1 MALRGVWPLLKQ
13 TFAEWSED
21 EVPRLA
27 AALSYYTVF
36 ALAPVLVVITAIAS
50 LVFDSAS
57 VRAEVLGQMHGL
69 LGPAGAELVGSML
82 DAAGRSRGSV
92 AALIAG
98 VLTTLF
104 AASGLF
110 GELQAALNRVWEVK
124 PRRGRG
130 VLGLVKDRFLS
141 FTMVLGVGFVML
153 VSLVVSAGLA
163 AAGKYAA
170 HLLPRWDA
178 ILQALNAVV
187 GVGIAT
193 LLFAMIYKVLPDVK
207 LRWRDVWLGALV
219 TAALFTIGRV
229 LIGLYLGRTSVGSTF
244 GAAGSLA
251 IILLWVYY
259 SSQIL
264 LIGAEFTQVHTRWR
278 GAWVEPREQA
288 EIEPGAWKGT
298 VKGSEGEASPL
309 HGTGQAQ
316 HETAGGVRGGRD
328 DRQGHP

>member
-1 MALRGVWPLLKQ
+1 MAARDVGALVKQ
-13 TFAEWSED
+13 TFSEWSED

-50 LVFDSAS
+50 LAFDSAS
-57 VRAEVLGQMHGL
+57 VRSEVVGQMGSL
-69 LGPAGAELVGSML
+69 LGDSGAELVGSML
-82 DAAGRSRGSV
+82 DAASRARGSV
-92 AALIAG
+92 FALIAG

-124 PRRGRG
+124 PRKGRG
-130 VLGLVKDRFLS
+130 FMGLLKDRFLS
-141 FTMVLGVGFVML
+141 FTMILGVGFVML

-170 HLLPRWDA
+170 DLLPGWDA
-178 ILQALNAVV
+178 ILQVLNVLV
-187 GVGIAT
+187 GVAIAS

-207 LRWRDVWLGALV
+207 LRWRHVWLGALV
-219 TAALFTIGRV
+219 TAVLFTIGRV
-229 LIGLYLGRTSVGSTF
+229 LIGLYLGRTSAGSTF

-278 GAWVEPREQA
+278 GAVVEPKEQA
-288 EIEPGAWKGT
+288 EVEPGAWKGT
-298 VKGSEGEASPL
+298 VQDAGAGARPL
-309 HGTGQAQ
+309 HDTEEREL
-316 HETAGGVRGGRD
+316 ETVGGPRGRD
-328 DRQGHP
+328 DRAGRA

>member
-1 MALRGVWPLLKQ
+1 
-13 TFAEWSED
+13 
-21 EVPRLA
+21 
-27 AALSYYTVF
+27 
-36 ALAPVLVVITAIAS
+36 VLVIITAIAS
-50 LVFDSAS
+50 FVFESAS
-57 VRAEVLGQMHGL
+57 VRSEVLGQMQGL
-69 LGPAGAELVGSML
+69 LGPDGAELVGSML

-92 AALIAG
+92 PALIAG
-98 VLTTLF
+98 ILTTLF

-124 PRRGRG
+124 PRTGRG
-130 VLGLVKDRFLS
+130 IMGMVKDRFLS

-153 VSLVVSAGLA
+153 VSLVLSAALA

-170 HLLPRWDA
+170 GLLPGWQT
-178 ILQALNAVV
+178 ILHVLNIVV
-187 GVGIAT
+187 GIAVAT

-207 LRWRDVWLGALV
+207 LRWSDVWVGALV
-219 TAALFTIGRV
+219 TAVLFTIGRV
-229 LIGLYLGRTSVGSTF
+229 LIGLYLGRTSAGSTF

-264 LIGAEFTQVHTRWR
+264 LVGAEFTQVHTRWR
-278 GAWVEPREQA
+278 GAVVEPKERA
-288 EIEPGAWKGT
+288 EVEPGAWKGT
-298 VKGSEGEASPL
+298 VKGSEAGAPPL

-316 HETAGGVRGGRD
+316 HETVGGVRGRD